1 MLDQVLRFVLWLESA
16 VVQPLQGPSVLE
28 YLAGG
33 KLISWGWVGW
43 ELVIKVALYAGM
55 LAALTTFFF
64 NRREIALPTQ

>member
-1 MLDQVLRFVLWLESA
+1 MLHGPDEY
-16 VVQPLQGPSVLE
+16 VVPHRSVLE

-43 ELVIKVALYAGM
+43 ELVIKVALYAGV